1 MGKKRIIE
9 IEEFPGQGENDM
21 STMELMKQEYGTWD
35 EHDAD
40 YYDTKKIYKK
50 KVDKVKA
57 AKGGLFSMKY
67 KNPVS
72 MATGGLMSMPP
83 YIAKQDEEKDEG
95 ITPYDV
101 NTPESARQ
109 GMPSRLLSKS
119 RTRFFKGDVALL
131 KRVDPNDFP
140 DDDERDPN
148 DGYPLPGDNK
158 LAKDSVKD
166 QLIQKQINKL
176 EAQKEILEPSEH
188 QNIDNQIQKLES
200 MKSKVKA
207 ATGGYMDGNQIAEE
221 TPLALNIGGAVGR
234 RDERKDY
241 QAYAEG
247 DMVEDESLLTPM
259 GMEEE
264 DAIAE
269 TDMEMEAEE
278 NYDSVLDTSALSEEE
293 ENLLDEAIEMH
304 PELEAIIPKIVA
316 TEFTEDELV
325 EGPGDGTSDSIPA
338 LLSDGEFVFTAKA
351 VKNIGVDKLRKMM
364 AQAEEAYDA
373 GQVSQEED
381 ATAVAEADSLLV

>member
-1 MGKKRIIE
+1 MTILSKYTDWVAQENANFLKDEIKRKEENEKIRKEKLEEMKEEHKKY
-9 IEEFPGQGENDM
+9 
-21 STMELMKQEYGTWD
+21 L
-35 EHDAD
+35 
-40 YYDTKKIYKK
+40 KK
-50 KVDKVKA
+50 KNK
-57 AKGGLFSMKY
+57 
-67 KNPVS
+67 PVN
-72 MATGGLMSMPP
+72 MATGGLMSQPP

-119 RTRFFKGDVALL
+119 RTRFGRGDIASA
-131 KRVDPNDFP
+131 KNIIRPIDIP
-140 DDDERDPN
+140 DDELEEGPAEGDI
-148 DGYPLPGDNK
+148 PGEK
-158 LAKDSVKD
+158 YAGGTSAKDN
-166 QLIQKQINKL
+166 LIVEKINRL
-176 EAQKEILEPSEH
+176 EAQKEMTDDSTLVSR
-188 QNIDNQIQKLES
+188 IDNEIKKLES
-200 MKSKVKA
+200 MVSTRITA
-207 ATGGYMDGNQIAEE
+207 AHGGYMDENQIAEE

-247 DMVEDESLLTPM
+247 DMVEDESLLAPM

-278 NYDSVLDTSALSEEE
+278 NYDSVLDTSALSEQEE
-293 ENLLDEAIEMH
+293 ILLDEAIEMH

-364 AQAEEAYDA
+364 AQAVENLYL
-373 GQVSQEED
+373 QPKQ
-381 ATAVAEADSLLV
+381 LKILV